1 MRASIRKD
9 DNALSFE
16 LRNVST
22 GTGDWVTAI
31 YIGGV
36 LRTEVDLSK
45 LFYTCTQSYCGTLDL
60 NTVYYICQRSYYS
73 DWSYL
78 NARIYVGTSCTM
90 LPNNK

>member
-1 MRASIRKD
+1 MPVPDECALCWYVAGACNTGARWMRAAIRKD

-45 LFYTCTQSYCGTLDL
+45 LFLD
-60 NTVYYICQRSYYS
+60 
-73 DWSYL
+73 
-78 NARIYVGTSCTM
+78 VG
-90 LPNNK
+90 P